1 MTTELVERPIAKNG
15 TLMSVT
21 EETIAQMA
29 ARFGA
34 LKINGIN
41 DKAGFLAVDNARK
54 ECMRARGV
62 ISTEHATLKADAL
75 KVCQTLDA
83 MKRNLTSKVEEI
95 ETPLKAAIAA
105 VEAEKARIQ
114 KAKDDAVYAD
124 RVSQLASHGAT
135 IAENVLR
142 AMSPDEFAKSLA
154 WAIDDEVARK
164 EAAAKAEA
172 EEVERKR
179 VAAEQAEAN
188 RKEAERLAAERAEFQ
203 RQQAIEEE
211 KRAAERAQLEAQ
223 RLEQERK
230 AAELQAEQ
238 DRLAKIEADRIAAE
252 QQKQREADAAERAR
266 IETEQRLK
274 REAEVEEAER
284 VAKAAAE
291 KRLLELQPAKSKLNL
306 LASTVMNLEVPSGL
320 SDFVENQVQM
330 VLNTA
335 AESIRRIGANL
346 S

>member
-1 MTTELVERPIAKNG
+1 MTTELAERPIAKNG

-29 ARFGA
+29 TRFGA

-105 VEAEKARIQ
+105 IEAEKARIQ

-124 RVSQLASHGAT
+124 RLTKLTAAGGVLPELA
-135 IAENVLR
+135 VR
-142 AMSPDEFAKSLA
+142 AMTEEQFLA
-154 WAIDDEVARK
+154 AVQEAELATAQRK

-172 EEVERKR
+172 EETERKR

-203 RQQAIEEE
+203 RQQAIEDE

-230 AAELQAEQ
+230 AAELQAEK
-238 DRLAKIEADRIAAE
+238 DRLAKAESDRIAAE
-252 QQKQREADAAERAR
+252 QQKQREADAAERAK

-291 KRLLELQPAKSKLNL
+291 KRTLELRPAKEKLNKFAHDL
-306 LASTVMNLEVPSGL
+306 INLEIPNI
-320 SDFVENQVQM
+320 SDLANSQVQAA
-330 VLNTA
+330 LNQA
-335 AESIRRIGANL
+335 AETVRRIGANL